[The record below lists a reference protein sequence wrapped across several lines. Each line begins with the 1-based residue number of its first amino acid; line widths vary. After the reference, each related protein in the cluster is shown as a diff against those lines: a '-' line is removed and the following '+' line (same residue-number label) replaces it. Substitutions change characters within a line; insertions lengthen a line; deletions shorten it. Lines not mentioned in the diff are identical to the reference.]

1 MRAEYLSSFLLK
13 MEITLTPVVVT
24 NKSCVTIRVPV
35 VKLFPYIELAGTFS
49 YEGDVLAN
57 ILLNFPS
64 YMNISLELIEVQIL
78 IGLIRNCI

>member
-35 VKLFPYIELAGTFS
+35 VKLFPYIELADTFS

-64 YMNISLELIEVQIL
+64 YMNISLKLIEVQIL